1 MATEDL
7 SPFNKLK
14 PKQQNFVI
22 FTNSIIKKL
31 TETELN
37 FDELIENYEE
47 YNEVEFKKSLKKDDD
62 DFKDFNITFVY
73 AAYQYIKKIN
83 AKIEPMEILEH
94 ALNYDAKK
102 AKNLLKKDGLI
113 TPVKRAATKSKVTPE
128 IKSAEE
134 HLEEVIE
141 NENNDDSNN
150 KKNDTKNK
158 KKASSKKTEESPTTP
173 PPPKKSSKP
182 AAVAA
187 AAPKAAAAAKKVAAP
202 KDDKKEHSPSST
214 KTTANVKKTDT
225 KLKNQKKQLSSP
237 EKTDNKN
244 IVETKPTKLEKK
256 QSTKKPVKLQEIK
269 QKLNF
274 DSDSGDE
281 SDDDDN
287 DDNNSN
293 NNSQKTSPLKAENN
307 QKISADS
314 DNETEN
320 EAEEAE
326 ETDDDDANSTD
337 SNNETDSDNEK

>member
-62 DFKDFNITFVY
+62 DLKDFNITFVY

-102 AKNLLKKDGLI
+102 AKNLLKKVGLI

-158 KKASSKKTEESPTTP
+158 KKASSKKTEESPTTSP
-173 PPPKKSSKP
+173 TPPKKSSKP

-187 AAPKAAAAAKKVAAP
+187 AAPKAAAKKVAAP
-202 KDDKKEHSPSST
+202 KDDKKEHSPPTT
-214 KTTANVKKTDT
+214 KTTANVKTTDT

-244 IVETKPTKLEKK
+244 IVEAKPTKLEKK

-281 SDDDDN
+281 SDDDD
-287 DDNNSN
+287 DD

-337 SNNETDSDNEK
+337 SNDETDSDNEK